1 MRLQEGLAVGFGE
14 KLQREREM
22 RGITL
27 DEIAKATKI
36 GTRSLRALEQEDFNK
51 LPGGIFNKGF
61 VRAYARFLGIDEE
74 QAVAD
79 YLAAIEEPESSTA
92 EGEQIKKI
100 EANWKPAPATP
111 EAEAPSEPQHI
122 PWVPILILIVLA
134 VVIVLAWRFGPQG
147 LELIKARRQSH
158 NEQIEMAQHTT
169 QAAYQAGAPAESS
182 NPATAPVPSSTT
194 PGENAAG
201 AAGTEAV
208 SGQQGIVVHIR
219 TTEDSWVSVKADG
232 KKILHGMMK
241 ANNEQTIR
249 AQDLVV
255 LTAGNAAGVEVS
267 FNGVPQPSLGSA
279 NKVRTVLFT
288 PTGIKEPSAH

>member
-1 MRLQEGLAVGFGE
+1 MGFGE

-92 EGEQIKKI
+92 EGEQLKKI

-111 EAEAPSEPQHI
+111 EVEAPSEPRHI

-147 LELIKARRQSH
+147 LQLIKARRQSH
-158 NEQIEMAQHTT
+158 SEQIELAQHTT

-182 NPATAPVPSSTT
+182 TPATASAPPPTPPV
-194 PGENAAG
+194 ENAAST
-201 AAGTEAV
+201 AGTETAPDQ
-208 SGQQGIVVHIR
+208 QQGIVVRIR

-232 KKILHGMMK
+232 KSILHGVMR

-255 LTAGNAAGVEVS
+255 LTAGNAAGVEVT
-267 FNGVPQPSLGSA
+267 FNGVPQPSLGAA

-288 PTGIKEPSAH
+288 PKGMKEPSAH

>member
-1 MRLQEGLAVGFGE
+1 MGFGE

-79 YLAAIEEPESSTA
+79 YLAAIDEPESTTA
-92 EGEQIKKI
+92 EGEQLKKI
-100 EANWKPAPATP
+100 EANWKPAPTTP
-111 EAEAPSEPQHI
+111 EAEASGEPRRI
-122 PWVPILILIVLA
+122 PWVPLLVLVVLA
-134 VVIVLAWRFGPQG
+134 AVIGLAWRFGPKG

-158 NEQIEMAQHTT
+158 NQQAEMAQHTS
-169 QAAYQAGAPAESS
+169 QAAYQAEAPAESTP
-182 NPATAPVPSSTT
+182 PATAPAPSSTT

-201 AAGTEAV
+201 TAGTENA
-208 SGQQGIVVHIR
+208 SDQQQGIVVYIR
-219 TTEDSWVSVKADG
+219 TKEDSWVSVKADG
-232 KKILHGMMK
+232 KSILHGMMK
-241 ANNEQTIR
+241 ANNEQTVR

-267 FNGVPQPSLGSA
+267 FNGVPQPSLGAA

-288 PTGIKEPSAH
+288 PKGMKEPSVH